1 MIDTFVE
8 LSVYNF
14 PQSWIEVFAHRP
26 DAAGVSLIESGKRIF
41 PSQRNE
47 EEGSALSKLY
57 PGLAAFGLLV
67 ILTVAAQPYARAQTS
82 IFNVP
87 TTDVLPPQKLTVEAN
102 YIAHPAPYERA
113 GFHYFGPVLIYGL
126 RKNVEVGLNAYYTLS
141 EEPDA
146 AELQPNAKWQ
156 FYNDEE
162 SGIAAAAGVIVS
174 IPLKNRATTKTKAL
188 LYANLSQ
195 QVRGR
200 FGPRFTTGVYSF
212 VGTMEEGENRSGL
225 MLGYEQPLHPK
236 LIFFTDWLSGYNSF
250 GYAGAGIGITLPR
263 ESYLYA
269 GYSFGNQGRGNNWL
283 GIFFGHTF

>member
-1 MIDTFVE
+1 
-8 LSVYNF
+8 
-14 PQSWIEVFAHRP
+14 
-26 DAAGVSLIESGKRIF
+26 
-41 PSQRNE
+41 
-47 EEGSALSKLY
+47 LSKRY
-57 PGLAAFGLLV
+57 PNLTTFGLLL
-67 ILTVAAQPYARAQTS
+67 ILTVAAQSSARAQTS

-87 TTDVLPPQKLTVEAN
+87 TTDVLPPQKLTVEAD

-141 EEPDA
+141 SEPDA

-162 SGIAAAAGVIVS
+162 SGIAAAAGGILF
-174 IPLKNRATTKTKAL
+174 IPLKNRETTKTRAL
-188 LYANLSQ
+188 IYANISQ

-200 FGPRFTTGVYSF
+200 FGPRLTTGVYSF
-212 VGTMEEGENRSGL
+212 VGQMAEGENRAGL
-225 MLGYEQPLHPK
+225 LLGYEQPLHPR
-236 LIFFTDWLSGYNSF
+236 LIFFSDWFSGYNSI
-250 GYAGAGIGITLPR
+250 GYAGAGLGITLPR

-283 GIFFGHTF
+283 GIFFGRTF